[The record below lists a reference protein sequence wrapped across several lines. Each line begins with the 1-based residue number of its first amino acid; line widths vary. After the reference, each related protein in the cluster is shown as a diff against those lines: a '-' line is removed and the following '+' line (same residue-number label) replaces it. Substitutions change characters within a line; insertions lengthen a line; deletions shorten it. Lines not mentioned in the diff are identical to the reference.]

1 MAMHAFNRQVLMD
14 RLSAFD
20 FNRKLAFGV
29 LCCERLLPNY
39 LAFQQESGWG
49 SVTSVREALDCATA
63 FLCGQ
68 KPSVETIQ
76 KASAACDSWAPSS
89 DDFSSVRVTSAQD
102 ACFAVCSLLDFLLEE
117 DASKVAQAATYA
129 TDSVDLYVQEIEE
142 MSPVDPLLEQKI
154 LMHPLMQRELRQQED
169 DLTAI
174 ESASELNLSFLE
186 ERKLSWGGHGKGNLE
201 SP

>member
-1 MAMHAFNRQVLMD
+1 MNRLGT
-14 RLSAFD
+14 FD
-20 FNRKLAFGV
+20 FSQRLAFGV
-29 LCCERLLPNY
+29 LLCERLLPNY
-39 LAFQQESGWG
+39 LVFQQESGWG
-49 SVTSVREALDCATA
+49 SFMHVRTALDCAIA

-68 KPSVETIQ
+68 KPSAQDIKE
-76 KASAACDSWAPSS
+76 ASAECESWSPSS

-102 ACFAVCSLLDFLLEE
+102 ACFAVCSLLDFLLED
-117 DASKVAQAATYA
+117 DASKVVQVATYA

-142 MSPVDPLLEQKI
+142 MNPADPLLEQKI

-174 ESASELNLSFLE
+174 ESASELNQSFLE
-186 ERKLSWGGHGKGNLE
+186 ERMLSWRSDGKGNLE